1 MLLMVVVLLLRG
13 EYYISVTAGVHH
25 IVYTIVTTPKS
36 LILYTITLSYYYHY
50 YYHYNYICTTE
61 KEAAVVR
68 AVSRTQ
74 LLRLCRQCK
83 VLPLLLWK
91 YSVYTVCLFYYHYY
105 CCCWQETLSTED
117 NAVVSIP
124 LIPLPSTAPA
134 ATTAE
139 ETTQQTD
146 TALPGASTVDIA
158 VSRAEFEAC
167 IAPLTQLLC
176 ATVQHTVQEYLQL
189 PSHSCSSTAGRQST
203 TAAADR
209 GSPELQ
215 LQEADGFVQVT
226 ATTTAST
233 STLAADSHSDN
244 SSSAQDLT
252 HLPIQEVVLVGG
264 SSRVPALRR
273 AIRQAFGNLGIQAFS
288 ESGSRELCTSLHPE
302 EVVAEGL
309 AIRGAV
315 LSGVSTGKLRDLLMM
330 DCLASSI
337 GVMSWEHENISGGD
351 TTISYISENT
361 SSEKENT
368 KRMRV
373 FDAVLHKGAPLPATH
388 TMRFTLA
395 DSAQKF
401 VSLDIYQEMEECRVI
416 KPTVGD
422 RDIAIKPTVGD
433 RDIAIKPTELEYETV
448 YSYHV
453 IATADVPIPG
463 AETTAPL
470 SLDQTGEV
478 LSDSSSAEAKVAQVE
493 VSFTMTSEGVLK
505 FEVTR
510 VVVNSSTTDE
520 TATTEGS
527 ALSKESAQSSTMLIV
542 YAALMF
548 VLYVFVKMA
557 LNTADDS
564 VEL

>member
-1 MLLMVVVLLLRG
+1 M
-13 EYYISVTAGVHH
+13 
-25 IVYTIVTTPKS
+25 
-36 LILYTITLSYYYHY
+36 
-50 YYHYNYICTTE
+50 
-61 KEAAVVR
+61 
-68 AVSRTQ
+68 
-74 LLRLCRQCK
+74 
-83 VLPLLLWK
+83 
-91 YSVYTVCLFYYHYY
+91 
-105 CCCWQETLSTED
+105 
-117 NAVVSIP
+117 VSIP

-134 ATTAE
+134 AATAE
-139 ETTQQTD
+139 ETAQQTD
-146 TALPGASTVDIA
+146 TALSAASTVDIA

-167 IAPLTQLLC
+167 IASLTQLLR

-203 TAAADR
+203 TAAAGR

-233 STLAADSHSDN
+233 STSAADSHSDN
-244 SSSAQDLT
+244 ISSAQDLA

-351 TTISYISENT
+351 TTISYITENT

-416 KPTVGD
+416 KPTVEDKEGAIKPTVGD
-422 RDIAIKPTVGD
+422 KDSAIKPTVGDKEGAIKPTVGD
-433 RDIAIKPTELEYETV
+433 REGAIKPTELEYETV

-510 VVVNSSTTDE
+510 VVLNSSTKDE
-520 TATTEGS
+520 TASTEGS
-527 ALSKESAQSSTMLIV
+527 ALSKESAQSSTMLIL
-542 YAALMF
+542 YAALML

-557 LNTADDS
+557 LNTAADS
-564 VEL
+564 AEL